1 MGYSNH
7 RLPFSGNGTRKPKV
21 YTDLKEFQ
29 KAEQAFRDSS
39 ALYNN
44 SIALEKTLL
53 QKGYKSTG
61 EDYYAS
67 IETYDKPKITGQYQ
81 EFLNGIKKNPSIYN
95 FKKEETLNSVSDFI
109 PGILNKNLPKQLYS
123 DTILPQLTKTY
134 SRKIQDT
141 DDIKNLS
148 QVEGNKLVPYERQ
161 SYLEKLLLTGR
172 DEDRRVVADYS
183 NVKPVQPVVYQKPE
197 SKSVKKEHFFD
208 IIDPNDTRLAKEYI
222 EEIRMYNKKGA
233 NMPIPRLV
241 KKEPIQVKGTLESEN
256 RPRLVQGTMEQ
267 EVRPPDIRQN
277 YSSNYGNPNIN
288 KGYYNEGNG
297 NRGEFGYGGIMK
309 YREGGIEYGE
319 NEGDRFLTKSDTLR
333 SGDVFNK
340 FIINGKT
347 PEYVVKNTFNSPV
360 YTPKKKEE
368 SNFSKGLDIIDNV
381 MSAPQRAATYA
392 VEAGLHATG
401 LRKEEAKY
409 ENPSDALGIDEKTHP
424 WLKMGT
430 DMILDPTNLLGIGL
444 VNKAGKVAKA
454 GKIATETAEATA
466 DAAKIAAAERA
477 AKVAEGTGE
486 YYNSTKKAKEYFKK
500 PGIYETFGKDSF
512 DWNKFDDYT
521 KTYRDLDVNQ
531 FKNLV
536 TTAKNSDDL
545 ISKLS
550 KTGVGTA
557 LINDIILQSGE
568 YDVKDN
574 YSFKYEPKY
583 KQEVKPVAYNKS
595 VKPITKSTTPKTGT
609 SKLEEFKSTV
619 NNTIKKDTV
628 SNTPVVVNNSKVEPK
643 DAVEYNYQPNK
654 GHAGYYYYDTKG
666 QKHIVTKSEYDA
678 YKQQGK
684 SEIKK

>member
-1 MGYSNH
+1 MGYLDH
-7 RLPFSGNGTRKPKV
+7 KLPFQNTGSRKPIIVNDPKDKRLIAYNDSLNLSNKSEVAQKWFNNQKPNEQGV
-21 YTDLKEFQ
+21 YSGTEWDRFIDTNIKPDKKYNQSYDNLTKLNKENP
-29 KAEQAFRDSS
+29 KG
-39 ALYNN
+39 
-44 SIALEKTLL
+44 TL
-53 QKGYKSTG
+53 QKLKISDIVNGKDSYKENT
-61 EDYYAS
+61 
-67 IETYDKPKITGQYQ
+67 ETFFTK
-81 EFLNGIKKNPSIYN
+81 
-95 FKKEETLNSVSDFI
+95 FK
-109 PGILNKNLPKQLYS
+109 
-123 DTILPQLTKTY
+123 
-134 SRKIQDT
+134 
-141 DDIKNLS
+141 
-148 QVEGNKLVPYERQ
+148 
-161 SYLEKLLLTGR
+161 
-172 DEDRRVVADYS
+172 
-183 NVKPVQPVVYQKPE
+183 KPVQPYKYEP
-197 SKSVKKEHFFD
+197 
-208 IIDPNDTRLAKEYI
+208 
-222 EEIRMYNKKGA
+222 
-233 NMPIPRLV
+233 
-241 KKEPIQVKGTLESEN
+241 KKEPIQVKGILESEN

-267 EVRPPDIRQN
+267 EVRPPDNREF
-277 YSSNYGNPNIN
+277 YTGNYGNPNIPKGYIN
-288 KGYYNEGNG
+288 KGKGE
-297 NRGEFGYGGIMK
+297 RVEFGYGGIMK
-309 YREGGIEYGE
+309 YREGGTQYGE
-319 NEGDRFLTKSDTLR
+319 SEGDRFLTKSDTLR

-360 YTPKKKEE
+360 YTLKKKEE

-409 ENPSDALGIDEKTHP
+409 ENPSDALGIDKKTHP

-444 VNKAGKVAKA
+444 VSKAGKVAKV

-512 DWNKFDDYT
+512 DWNKFDEYT

-531 FKNLV
+531 FKDLV

-583 KQEVKPVAYNKS
+583 KQEVEPVAYNKS
-595 VKPITKSTTPKTGT
+595 VKPITKSTAPTTGT

-619 NNTIKKDTV
+619 NNAIKKDTV
-628 SNTPVVVNNSKVEPK
+628 SNTPVVFNNSKVEPK